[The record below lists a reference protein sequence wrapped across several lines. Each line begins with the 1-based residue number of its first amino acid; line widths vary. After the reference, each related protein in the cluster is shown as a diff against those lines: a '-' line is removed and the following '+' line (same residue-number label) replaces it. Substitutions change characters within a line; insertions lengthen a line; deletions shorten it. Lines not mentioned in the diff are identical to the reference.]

1 MPNVFAANGFS
12 QYSGNGS
19 TPTYELI
26 TMAIASG
33 NTNPIFNGD
42 PVVQAASATG
52 IGTGYI
58 TQAYGPVT
66 LTVAATAITVTAA
79 GVLTVTF
86 SAATATSGTAPPAT
100 PNAWAPPV
108 GSTLIINGA
117 TVAGAST
124 NTNLNGA
131 YTVTS
136 STTTTAVVANT
147 NIGTGAV
154 ITSTASGTV
163 TVIVPV
169 AGIFNGCQ
177 YLSTATKR
185 QEWSP
190 YWPGS
195 GSNGDVQAKVI
206 ADPNARFLVQTA
218 NSNTTAT
225 AVGLAQVGQNIS
237 FNWNDSVTTGET
249 NGNTAS
255 GQSTFFADQF
265 SLIGSSAA
273 GPAVNAFLPFRIIG
287 LANYIPGQASPLVS
301 INGNDHASGYND
313 IIVGFNNAM
322 PRNFAGI

>member
-66 LTVAATAITVTAA
+66 LTVAATAITTSAA

-86 SAATATSGTAPPAT
+86 SAATPTSGSALPAT

-108 GSTLIINGA
+108 GATLLINGA
-117 TVAGAST
+117 TMTSG
-124 NTNLNGA
+124 NLNGA
-131 YTVTS
+131 FTITS
-136 STTTTAVVANT
+136 STTTTAVVANS
-147 NIGTGAV
+147 GAT
-154 ITSTASGTV
+154 ISATSTASGTV
-163 TVIVPV
+163 TVIVPI

-301 INGNDHASGYND
+301 INGNDHSSGYND